1 MSRRIQGRVIT
12 AAALVAAL
20 ALANPVHA
28 ASRGMWGNSS
38 GLFLHAWQWLTGASP
53 VVGTRAQ
60 SGRHSITK
68 SGMGVDPQGAPGEG
82 AAPGINVPVQSDGGA
97 GVDPNG

>member
-28 ASRGMWGNSS
+28 AGRGARVDPS
-38 GLFLHAWQWLTGASP
+38 GLFLRAWQWLAEAWPGVGASASP
-53 VVGTRAQ
+53 STAKEGP
-60 SGRHSITK
+60 
-68 SGMGVDPQGAPGEG
+68 GVDPDGRQAPRTANGTTS
-82 AAPGINVPVQSDGGA
+82 ATPSDTGMEIA
-97 GVDPNG
+97 SNG

>member
-12 AAALVAAL
+12 AAALVAAF
-20 ALANPVHA
+20 ALANPAHA
-28 ASRGMWGNSS
+28 VSRGAWGDPS

-53 VVGTRAQ
+53 AVGMRGQ
-60 SGRHSITK
+60 SGRGAAARHSITK
-68 SGMGVDPQGAPGEG
+68 AGMGIDPQGTPGE
-82 AAPGINVPVQSDGGA
+82 PVRSDGGA